1 MSSPGRTT
9 VTRRGLAALA
19 AVVVSALALTSPSPA
34 RAEPGP
40 ETARGRRHEPAAADT
55 CGNLLLRRGRFTPL
69 EAPPDA
75 SPDPR
80 ATTYTNINNRG
91 QVLGGYYEAGA
102 TRDAQ
107 GFYPIEAHHSVVR
120 DTWGRHTRYTR
131 IDVPDADITLA
142 YDLNDRTQ
150 VVGQYIDRG
159 AVPDAQRRLPAGT
172 VHGFMWHRGQFTTVD
187 VPGAALTQP
196 LGINN
201 QGVIVGAYIEA
212 VPSSDPYAYYDTG
225 RLRGFM
231 MRTGK
236 VTPIDFPGGLGTK
249 VSGINDRGQMVGY
262 YDTEDGRRGF
272 TLRNGRFT
280 KIDLPGSL
288 FTLPSGIDNR
298 GRIVGGY
305 LDPNG
310 VNGRGFLWENGRF
323 TTIVAPGERTD
334 TIAFDLNDRGDIV
347 IPTDGNIYRQPEV
360 ACGRPT
366 TPTSASGTPDAGP
379 EGLQME
385 AWQ

>member
-1 MSSPGRTT
+1 
-9 VTRRGLAALA
+9 V
-19 AVVVSALALTSPSPA
+19 
-34 RAEPGP
+34 
-40 ETARGRRHEPAAADT
+40 
-55 CGNLLLRRGRFTPL
+55 
-69 EAPPDA
+69 
-75 SPDPR
+75 
-80 ATTYTNINNRG
+80 
-91 QVLGGYYEAGA
+91 
-102 TRDAQ
+102 
-107 GFYPIEAHHSVVR
+107 
-120 DTWGRHTRYTR
+120 
-131 IDVPDADITLA
+131 
-142 YDLNDRTQ
+142 
-150 VVGQYIDRG
+150 
-159 AVPDAQRRLPAGT
+159 
-172 VHGFMWHRGQFTTVD
+172 WHRGQFTTVD

-212 VPSSDPYAYYDTG
+212 VPGSDPYAYYETG
-225 RLRGFM
+225 RLRRFM
-231 MRTGK
+231 MRRGK

-262 YDTEDGRRGF
+262 YDTEDARRGF

-288 FTLPSGIDNR
+288 FTLPSGNDNR

-310 VNGRGFLWENGRF
+310 VNGRGFLWENGRY

-334 TIAFDLNDRGDIV
+334 TIAFDINDRGDIV
-347 IPTDGNIYRQPEV
+347 IPADGNLYRQPEV

-366 TPTSASGTPDAGP
+366 TPTRPGGTPQAIEP
-379 EGLQME
+379 QGLQME